1 MSDSFLT
8 SWTGAH
14 QDFLSMGFPRQE
26 YWKGCHFLLQGIFL
40 AQGSNLCLLHCRQIP
55 YRWAIKETHK
65 DHCCCSV
72 TQSCLTHLTRLFTIS
87 QSLLKLMCTESVMPS
102 NHPVLCH
109 PLIFLPSI
117 FPSISSVSVI
127 SNSLWPHGLQHAR
140 LPCPLPSPKAC
151 SNSCPSSRWCYPT
164 ISFSVVP
171 FSRLQSFPASGSFPM
186 SQFFASGGQII
197 GVSAKVLEFQPMP
210 KNVQTT
216 TQLHSSHTLAK

>member
-26 YWKGCHFLLQGIFL
+26 YWKGCHFLLWGIFL

-102 NHPVLCH
+102 NHLILCC
-109 PLIFLPSI
+109 PLLLLPSVIPQHRGLFKSLGLYWASWICRFIAFIKFGNISTIILLTSTGIHPPAIIPIICMVCVFI
-117 FPSISSVSVI
+117 FSC
-127 SNSLWPHGLQHAR
+127 G
-140 LPCPLPSPKAC
+140 SPKLC
-151 SNSCPSSRWCYPT
+151 
-164 ISFSVVP
+164 
-171 FSRLQSFPASGSFPM
+171 
-186 SQFFASGGQII
+186 FF
-197 GVSAKVLEFQPMP
+197 F
-210 KNVQTT
+210 
-216 TQLHSSHTLAK
+216 